1 MKKWKEI
8 FVNQSLQRKWMFT
21 SSAVIFFSFTIIC
34 VVVYIS
40 LHTWLLNDE
49 QLKIQR
55 TSYDVVSFF
64 ESQGPN
70 LTIQQIQQN
79 IGLLNSS
86 DQTVILFN
94 LDKIEVLRIVNTS
107 GVNNPSQT
115 APLTHIGEIVEM
127 TIDKKDVYVINKPIQ
142 LGFFRGYI
150 QVIHPLSG
158 FQSLMHYLLT
168 AMLIAGLGALVL
180 SASIGYYLAS
190 YLMKPLHALRSSM
203 KNVMDKGFNEP
214 IQLTYTSH
222 DEIGDLLKMYNAMMN
237 ELQISFT
244 QQQQFVADASH
255 ELRTPIQ
262 AIEGHLS
269 LLKRW
274 GKDDPEI
281 LKESIDTSLT
291 EIARIRKMIEEL
303 LELARREEKDNMSKA
318 DAVAV
323 IKVVIG
329 EMERLHPEARIT
341 LSKNGEIGLLFITE
355 NALSQIVRNLVENAI
370 RYCEKIP
377 EIQIT
382 LSVAGNEALLKIEDN
397 GIGIAQENIPFI
409 FDRFYRIDEARN
421 RQKGGT
427 GLGLSITKML
437 LEKYNGSVEVKSE
450 INIGTVFFIKLP
462 LKY

>member
-1 MKKWKEI
+1 MKSLKKHL
-8 FVNQSLQRKWMFT
+8 VNQTLQRKWMLT
-21 SSAVIFFSFTIIC
+21 SSAVIFFSYAIIC
-34 VVVYIS
+34 IVVYIS

-49 QLKIQR
+49 ESKVTR
-55 TSYDVVSFF
+55 TSYDLVSFL

-79 IGLLNSS
+79 TGLLNSIVDR
-86 DQTVILFN
+86 DQTVRLFN
-94 LDKIEVLRIVNTS
+94 MDNIEIFSINDTT
-107 GVNNPSQT
+107 PA
-115 APLTHIGEIVEM
+115 APLTTLREINEL
-127 TIDKKDVYVINKPIQ
+127 TIDKKDVFVINEPIR
-142 LGFFRGYI
+142 LGFFQGYI

-180 SASIGYYLAS
+180 SASIGYYLAN
-190 YLMKPLHALRSSM
+190 YLMKPLQELRSSM
-203 KNVMDKGFNEP
+203 KMVMDKGFNEP
-214 IQLTYTSH
+214 IKLTYTSH

-274 GKDDPEI
+274 GKNDPEI
-281 LKESIDTSLT
+281 LEESINTSLT
-291 EIARIRKMIEEL
+291 EIARMRKMIEEL
-303 LELARREEKDNMSKA
+303 LELARREEKDSRSEAN
-318 DAVAV
+318 AVEV
-323 IKVVIG
+323 IESVIE
-329 EMERLHPEARIT
+329 EMEHLHPEARIM
-341 LSKNGEIGLLFITE
+341 LSKNEEIGLLFITE

-377 EIQIT
+377 EIQIS
-382 LSVAGNEALLKIEDN
+382 LSTAGNEVLLKIEDN

-450 INIGTVFFIKLP
+450 INIGTVFFIKFP

>member
-1 MKKWKEI
+1 MKTLKKHL
-8 FVNQSLQRKWMFT
+8 VNQTLQRKWMLT
-21 SSAVIFFSFTIIC
+21 SSAVIFFSYAIIC
-34 VVVYIS
+34 IVVYIS

-49 QLKIQR
+49 ESKVTR
-55 TSYDVVSFF
+55 TSYDLVSFL

-79 IGLLNSS
+79 TGLLNSIVDR
-86 DQTVILFN
+86 DQTVRLFN
-94 LDKIEVLRIVNTS
+94 MDNIEIFSINDTS
-107 GVNNPSQT
+107 PA
-115 APLTHIGEIVEM
+115 APLTTLREINEM
-127 TIDKKDVYVINKPIQ
+127 TIDKKNVFVINEPIR
-142 LGFFRGYI
+142 LGFFQGYI

-180 SASIGYYLAS
+180 SASIGYYLAN
-190 YLMKPLHALRSSM
+190 YLMKPLQELRSSM
-203 KNVMDKGFNEP
+203 KMVMDKGFNEP
-214 IQLTYTSH
+214 IKLTYTSH

-323 IKVVIG
+323 IEVVIG

-450 INIGTVFFIKLP
+450 INIGTVFFIKFP